1 MTVEFVEIIGIFL
14 AIIFAITMYYHG
26 YMILHEKDG
35 YKQNDHKRDIA
46 RMRKRIEDLIRSSND
61 KI

>member
-1 MTVEFVEIIGIFL
+1 MTVDFVEIVGIFL

-35 YKQNDHKRDIA
+35 YKQNNHKRDIA
-46 RMRKRIEDLIRSSND
+46 RMRERIEELMRND
-61 KI
+61 SHE

>member
-1 MTVEFVEIIGIFL
+1 MTVDFVEIVGIFL

-46 RMRKRIEDLIRSSND
+46 RMRKRIEELMRND
-61 KI
+61 SHD